1 MCSGCWSTCSRCLFG
16 TLFCLYMLFGT
27 LTIFHGAKQGRCL
40 YLTTHGEIDGFW
52 CFCRKVEGE
61 RKGDGHG
68 VGGDQYHRAT
78 IPLRRWEDWE
88 RSRLRKLRRED
99 RRRKEFE
106 RLHPSGY
113 GTSGDLLTAPDLRS
127 QYDASDAQSVSSSE
141 DDHWGSQIGGY
152 NEHHAQYPPPPVG
165 LLPHSDSHVGVTVN
179 STDLKAMLDAG
190 FDDEPTPP
198 SSVYAPPY
206 QLPDGSTTQLVNIAV
221 NGYAPMTRSTSPGG
235 MPTSTNLLSPVSPTG
250 QLSFHG
256 RTVAGQRY
264 GPLGP
269 LDPSSR
275 I

>member
-1 MCSGCWSTCSRCLFG
+1 
-16 TLFCLYMLFGT
+16 
-27 LTIFHGAKQGRCL
+27 
-40 YLTTHGEIDGFW
+40 
-52 CFCRKVEGE
+52 VEGE